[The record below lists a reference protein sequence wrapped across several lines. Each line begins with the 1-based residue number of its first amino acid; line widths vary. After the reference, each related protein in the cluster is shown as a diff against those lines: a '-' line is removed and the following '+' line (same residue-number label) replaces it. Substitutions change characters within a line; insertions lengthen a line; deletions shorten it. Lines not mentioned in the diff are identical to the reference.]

1 VTLLTAGRALSRWLG
16 VEAPVRQFYYRALG
30 TLRSARELTIK
41 NPLYRL
47 TGPPDGL
54 PLPPARLVY
63 LVQGTY
69 GLRAFYTNGVRGA
82 ASINAVLARN
92 GLSMDGFRA
101 VLDFGCG
108 CGRIVR
114 HWKHLNGPTIH
125 GSDYNPRLI
134 EYCRRKLPF
143 AQFSVNQPRAQLTY
157 ENGAFDFIYA
167 ISVFT
172 HLDEAAED
180 FWIGELRRVLEPG
193 GHLLITVIGTKRL
206 HALTPAQ
213 RAQFERGER
222 VAVNQASTGTN
233 DCYVFHPEPFVRAK
247 FGWSFTIADFVP
259 GGQQENQQD
268 VILFR
273 RPVTG

>member
-1 VTLLTAGRALSRWLG
+1 VTLLTVGRAVSRRLG
-16 VEAPVRQFYYRALG
+16 VDVPARRFYYRAVD
-30 TLRSARELTIK
+30 TLRYARELTIK

-47 TGPPDGL
+47 KGAPDGL

-69 GLRAFYTNGVRGA
+69 GLKGFYTNGVRGA
-82 ASINAVLARN
+82 ASIRAVLDRN
-92 GLSMDGFRA
+92 RLSMDRFRA

-114 HWKHLNGPTIH
+114 HWKNLNGPAIH
-125 GSDYNPRLI
+125 GSDYNSRLI
-134 EYCRRKLPF
+134 EYCRRALPF
-143 AQFSVNQPRAQLTY
+143 ARFSVNQPRSRLPY

-180 FWIGELRRVLEPG
+180 FWIGELHRVLEPG
-193 GHLLITVIGTKRL
+193 GHLLFTVIGTKRL
-206 HALTPAQ
+206 HSLTAAQ

-222 VAVNQASTGTN
+222 VAVNEASTGTN
-233 DCYVFHPEPFVRAK
+233 DCYVFHPEPFVREK
-247 FGWSFTIADFVP
+247 FGRTFTVTDFVV

-268 VILFR
+268 VVLLR

>member
-1 VTLLTAGRALSRWLG
+1 M
-16 VEAPVRQFYYRALG
+16 EAPARRVYYRALDMLG
-30 TLRSARELTIK
+30 SARELMIK

-47 TGPPDGL
+47 KGSPDGL
-54 PLPPARLVY
+54 RLPPARLVY

-69 GLRAFYTNGVRGA
+69 GLGLFYAAGIRGA
-82 ASINAVLARN
+82 ASIRAVLARN
-92 GLSMDGFRA
+92 GLSMDSFRA

-108 CGRIVR
+108 CGRVVR
-114 HWKHLNGPTIH
+114 HWKSLTGPTIH

-134 EYCRRKLPF
+134 EYCRRALPF
-143 AQFSVNQPRAQLTY
+143 ARFSVNQPASRLPY

-172 HLDEAAED
+172 HLDETTED

-193 GHLLITVIGTKRL
+193 GHLLVTLIGTKRL
-206 HALTPAQ
+206 HALTEAQ
-213 RAQFERGER
+213 RKQFERGER
-222 VAVNQASTGTN
+222 VAVNETSSGTN
-233 DCYVFHPEPFVRAK
+233 DCYVYHPESFVREK
-247 FGWSFTIADFVP
+247 FGRTFTVVDFVV

-268 VILFR
+268 VLLVR